1 MTPEEVT
8 RLERL
13 FSRAIESLVLVRA
26 AVALGQLP
34 TTEHICAA
42 CSATE
47 DALEELA
54 GFENVR
60 YGQGG
65 LQHV

>member
-1 MTPEEVT
+1 MTPDEVT

-42 CSATE
+42 CSAT
-47 DALEELA
+47 
-54 GFENVR
+54 
-60 YGQGG
+60 
-65 LQHV
+65 